1 MMRTLAPWV
10 LENPIFFHMTNS
22 SSSAV
27 RDVLDQ
33 MKEVGDLRISKIAIF
48 CLKVGFEMMIYSF
61 GSGFSLESDDSDYLD
76 KVRDDIA
83 YALWKG
89 IEVNLLIIYS

>member
-1 MMRTLAPWV
+1 MPSDCRERRGLAQRRMMRTLAPWV

-33 MKEVGDLRISKIAIF
+33 MREVGVLNNSREQNSWF
-48 CLKVGFEMMIYSF
+48 VFEGRF
-61 GSGFSLESDDSDYLD
+61 
-76 KVRDDIA
+76 RDDDLQ
-83 YALWKG
+83 LW
-89 IEVNLLIIYS
+89 

>member
-33 MKEVGDLRISKIAIF
+33 MKEVGERNDGRDL

-76 KVRDDIA
+76 KIRDDIA
-83 YALWKG
+83 YAHWKG
-89 IEVNLLIIYS
+89 IEVNLLIISS

>member
-1 MMRTLAPWV
+1 MMVGST
-10 LENPIFFHMTNS
+10 I
-22 SSSAV
+22 
-27 RDVLDQ
+27 RDL
-33 MKEVGDLRISKIAIF
+33 

-83 YALWKG
+83 YAHWKG
-89 IEVNLLIIYS
+89 IEVNLLIISS